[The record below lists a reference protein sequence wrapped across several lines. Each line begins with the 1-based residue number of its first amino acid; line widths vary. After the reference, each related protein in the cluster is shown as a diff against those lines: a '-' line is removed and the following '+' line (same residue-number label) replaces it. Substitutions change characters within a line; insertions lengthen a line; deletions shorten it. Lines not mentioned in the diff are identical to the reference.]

1 MKLLSIIKKTN
12 IHRPYYFDNL
22 DTLKHFPSSTREW
35 NNSIFLYNENALPLI
50 PHISKLAIKIIKNY
64 FYIYNKKIESYIRT
78 KRLLRRPRKL
88 SSNRI
93 FISNGEFKHT
103 NNKVTITLYVYN
115 KQKNNYLLKL
125 KKRYLRKFFKKI
137 LSFKEGKKNLRFETQ
152 EIK

>member
-1 MKLLSIIKKTN
+1 
-12 IHRPYYFDNL
+12 
-22 DTLKHFPSSTREW
+22 
-35 NNSIFLYNENALPLI
+35 LYNENALPLI

-78 KRLLRRPRKL
+78 KRLLRRLRKL

-125 KKRYLRKFFKKI
+125 NKRYLRKFFKKI
-137 LSFKEGKKNLRFETQ
+137 LSFKKRNKTLDLKSKRLSNKLILIKK
-152 EIK
+152 IKNINIKGLKAILKAN

>member
-1 MKLLSIIKKTN
+1 
-12 IHRPYYFDNL
+12 
-22 DTLKHFPSSTREW
+22 
-35 NNSIFLYNENALPLI
+35 LYNENALPLI

-78 KRLLRRPRKL
+78 KRLLRRLRKL

-125 KKRYLRKFFKKI
+125 NKRYLRKFFKKI
-137 LSFKEGKKNLRFETQ
+137 LSFNKTLDLKSKRLSNKLILIKKINNIN
-152 EIK
+152 IKGLKAILKAN